1 MAQKSLQRLAASSA
15 KCTKVTIQLKCCKGF
30 KITIIKE
37 LGWMQA
43 WVVLITFVSKIYF
56 WFFFK
61 ESGIYTLCI
70 IHVPL
75 GLRLILQ
82 KQTSVVPPPVPRLI
96 SGRNG
101 EKFCSLNKRNNQTA
115 LLQENIHEIYRCTL
129 TLKHRDYF
137 FYHFGEFANILI
149 HSLI

>member
-1 MAQKSLQRLAASSA
+1 MLKKKGGGGALQNECAILTPFINNRY
-15 KCTKVTIQLKCCKGF
+15 KTWKTILF
-30 KITIIKE
+30 
-37 LGWMQA
+37 L
-43 WVVLITFVSKIYF
+43 
-56 WFFFK
+56 FFK

-129 TLKHRDYF
+129 TLKHRDFF

>member
-1 MAQKSLQRLAASSA
+1 MEN
-15 KCTKVTIQLKCCKGF
+15 I
-30 KITIIKE
+30 
-37 LGWMQA
+37 
-43 WVVLITFVSKIYF
+43 FVI
-56 WFFFK
+56 FFK

-129 TLKHRDYF
+129 TLKHRDYYFF

>member
-1 MAQKSLQRLAASSA
+1 MEN
-15 KCTKVTIQLKCCKGF
+15 I
-30 KITIIKE
+30 
-37 LGWMQA
+37 
-43 WVVLITFVSKIYF
+43 FVI
-56 WFFFK
+56 FFK

-129 TLKHRDYF
+129 TLKHRDYYF
-137 FYHFGEFANILI
+137 FLSFWRIRKHSNPFSNLNKTTIFETICVFSMLDNINLKCFSAPTFI
-149 HSLI
+149 VYFVE

>member
-1 MAQKSLQRLAASSA
+1 
-15 KCTKVTIQLKCCKGF
+15 
-30 KITIIKE
+30 
-37 LGWMQA
+37 MQNECA
-43 WVVLITFVSKIYF
+43 ILTPFIHNRYKTWKTFLVFS
-56 WFFFK
+56 K

-129 TLKHRDYF
+129 TLKHRDFF